1 MQDEE
6 IAGNDIIMIPL
17 TPVKPLVTN
26 GVKNRGIPFY
36 EYKYWYIHKEKHVK
50 FDTYWHIFL
59 CGGYIYSKTCL
70 IDHPC
75 NLFHCVWKTLSNR
88 SINVLCDTDFHSNL
102 ISMCFRL
109 HILTPCLFWLK
120 ISLPKDGW
128 LDWFHFIW
136 RISIHV
142 RFTMKVYLL

>member
-50 FDTYWHIFL
+50 FDTCWHIYF
-59 CGGYIYSKTCL
+59 
-70 IDHPC
+70 
-75 NLFHCVWKTLSNR
+75 CVVGTYTVKP
-88 SINVLCDTDFHSNL
+88 V
-102 ISMCFRL
+102 
-109 HILTPCLFWLK
+109 
-120 ISLPKDGW
+120 
-128 LDWFHFIW
+128 
-136 RISIHV
+136 
-142 RFTMKVYLL
+142 